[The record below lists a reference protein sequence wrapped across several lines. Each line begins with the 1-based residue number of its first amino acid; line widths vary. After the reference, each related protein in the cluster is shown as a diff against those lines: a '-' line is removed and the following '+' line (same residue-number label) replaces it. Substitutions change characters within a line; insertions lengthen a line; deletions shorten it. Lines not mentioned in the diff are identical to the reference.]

1 MKTKVA
7 APLITALSLALI
19 NSSAAIAGED
29 WLNFGRSARG
39 DTIALYAPTVKRIG
53 TETYF
58 SINITDQTGKSH
70 LVDARSADCFKGS
83 KLNGTPRDLS
93 IKKEASWIPIKLNS
107 DATIN
112 LVITACRLAGTP
124 PEEVVA
130 EVPEQIAS
138 FQPID
143 PVPSSQNKLGYLV
156 PDETAKEVLSLACM
170 ELREQPITIVRVN
183 ILERLVAGQNTQF
196 DQFKLDSDADYI
208 LSQAVKNCAK

>member
-1 MKTKVA
+1 MKTKAILLLITTLSLVFTKPVA
-7 APLITALSLALI
+7 AIT
-19 NSSAAIAGED
+19 GEG

-39 DTIALYAPTVKRIG
+39 DTIALYTPTVKRIG

-58 SINITDQTGKSH
+58 SINITDQTGAAH
-70 LVDARSADCFKGS
+70 FVEARSTDCFKGS
-83 KLNGTPRDLS
+83 KLNGIPRDLS
-93 IKKEASWIPIKLNS
+93 IKKEVSWAPIKLNS

-112 LVITACRLAGTP
+112 LVITACRLAGAP

-156 PDETAKEVLSLACM
+156 PDETAKEVLRLACV

-183 ILERLVAGQNTQF
+183 ILERLVAGKNTQF
-196 DQFKLDSDADYI
+196 DQTKLDSDTDYI